1 MGVFESSASE
11 ARRAAAF
18 VSFAARIRLDALF
31 RDAS

>member
-1 MGVFESSASE
+1 MGVFESSAGGGG
-11 ARRAAAF
+11 RAAAF

>member
-1 MGVFESSASE
+1 MGVFESSASGG
-11 ARRAAAF
+11 RAAAF